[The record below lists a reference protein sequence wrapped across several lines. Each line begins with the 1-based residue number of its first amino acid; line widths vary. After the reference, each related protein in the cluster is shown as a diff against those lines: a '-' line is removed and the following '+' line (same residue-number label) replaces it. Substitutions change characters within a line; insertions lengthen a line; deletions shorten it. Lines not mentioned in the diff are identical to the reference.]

1 VRRSSA
7 RLRAISA
14 ALIVAAV
21 LALPVAGLAQ
31 SEAAGPLGPPPAGA
45 VGLGVGE
52 ALSVV
57 LVEAST
63 GQVLVAR
70 DADVRRPIASAIKLV
85 TALVVV
91 EALAPRSVITVG
103 DEVRGIEGSSYGL
116 RPGEVRTVED
126 LLAGLLLRSGNDAAV
141 TLAVAVAGSEAEFVT
156 RMELLLD
163 GLGIDARPG
172 SSSGLEPD
180 DALSARELATVA
192 RAALQEPRVREV
204 VGAPVLV
211 LDEGLSIENRNL
223 FLADTVGATGL
234 KTGFTSAAGFTLAA
248 SALRDGRELVAVVL
262 GASDDLERRAVA
274 ARLLDHG
281 FATTMRT
288 TVEQSVTLRTTAGPV
303 RFTAGPST
311 ITLAQR
317 SELTVGWPNGLRPDD
332 ELSDVALRVDGA
344 EAGRI
349 GVERRDGRRTDA
361 TRSLG
366 RALADGAYAA
376 MRLGATAGGA
386 GTGLR

>member
-1 VRRSSA
+1 MRRSSA

-52 ALSVV
+52 VLSVV

-211 LDEGLSIENRNL
+211 LDEGLRIENRNL

-274 ARLLDHG
+274 VRLLDHG
-281 FATTMRT
+281 FATTIRT
-288 TVEQSVTLRTTAGPV
+288 TVERSVTLRTTAGPV
-303 RFTAGPST
+303 RFTAGPLT
-311 ITLAQR
+311 ITLPQR
-317 SELTVGWPNGLRPDD
+317 IELTVGWPNGLRPDD
-332 ELSDVALRVDGA
+332 DLRDVALHVDGA

-349 GVERRDGRRTDA
+349 GVERRDGRRTDV

-386 GTGLR
+386 ATGLR

>member
-1 VRRSSA
+1 MRRPTRRVRASA
-7 RLRAISA
+7 A
-14 ALIVAAV
+14 ALITTAV
-21 LALPVAGLAQ
+21 LAVPAAGDAQ
-31 SEAAGPLGPPPAGA
+31 SEPTPALGPMPAST

-70 DADVRRPIASAIKLV
+70 DPDLRRPIASAIKLV

-91 EALAPRSVITVG
+91 EALPPRSIITVG

-116 RPGEVRTVED
+116 RPGEVRSVED

-141 TLAVAVAGSEAEFVT
+141 ALAVAVAGSEEAFVE
-156 RMELLLD
+156 RMELLLAD
-163 GLGIDARPG
+163 LGIGARPG
-172 SSSGLEPD
+172 SSSGLESD
-180 DALSARELATVA
+180 DALSALELATVA
-192 RAALQEPRVREV
+192 RVALQEPRVREI

-223 FLADTVGATGL
+223 FLSDTVGATGL

-262 GASDDLERRAVA
+262 GASDDRERRAVA

-288 TVEQSVTLRTTAGPV
+288 TVERTVTLRTTAGPV
-303 RFTAGPST
+303 RFTAGPAA
-311 ITLAQR
+311 ITLAQG
-317 SELTVGWPNGLRPDD
+317 SELTVGWPSGLRPDD
-332 ELSDVALRVDGA
+332 QVRDVALRVDGA
-344 EAGRI
+344 DAGRVS
-349 GVERRDGRRTDA
+349 VERRDGRRSGVTP
-361 TRSLG
+361 SLG

-376 MRLGATAGGA
+376 MRLGATAGG
-386 GTGLR
+386 GSTGLR